1 MSLATAIA
9 NKKFA
14 RAIYNAEKGEE
25 IVDAL
30 DVYTNELSI
39 LPGDF
44 DTEHNKIDPPSNI
57 ANKKMGE
64 ETEEDID
71 EDRRYGEGQQL
82 VDKLLSLIF
91 SHVIRC

>member
-1 MSLATAIA
+1 M
-9 NKKFA
+9 
-14 RAIYNAEKGEE
+14 
-25 IVDAL
+25 DAL